1 MSRDP
6 KLIAARQGHAD
17 RLLDEGEQLD
27 MWGEDGTAVPAVQ
40 RGPGR
45 PSGAQN
51 KLKTKLRD
59 YMAGQ
64 GYRDPAV
71 QLAMIAGLDR
81 PDVHPWAYAA
91 QIARELGE
99 DTADVLKV
107 MRQAASDVL
116 PYYHAKL
123 TPDVSVQQATMN
135 ITMAAPGSAGDPSSR
150 AMRPPPMPSEQMQQ
164 NQELSESDE
173 GDNSDGVRTE

>member
-6 KLIAARQGHAD
+6 KLIAARQGHAE
-17 RLLDEGEQLD
+17 RLVSEGEQLD
-27 MWGEDGTAVPAVQ
+27 MWGDEGAVVPVAS

-45 PSGAQN
+45 PAGATN
-51 KLKTKLRD
+51 KLKGKLRD

-71 QLAMIAGLDR
+71 QLAMMAGLDR
-81 PDVHPWAYAA
+81 PDLHPIAYAA
-91 QIARELGE
+91 QIAQALGE

-123 TPDVSVQQATMN
+123 TPDVSVQAAQMN
-135 ITMAAPGSAGDPSSR
+135 IMMAPQGAAGKASGR
-150 AMRPPPMPSEQMQQ
+150 EMRPPPMPGEEVEG
-164 NQELSESDE
+164 NQEVSNSEE
-173 GDNSDGVRTE
+173 GGNSDGVRTE

>member
-1 MSRDP
+1 MARDP
-6 KLIAARQGHAD
+6 KLIAARQGSAD
-17 RLLDEGEQLD
+17 QLLNKGQQLD
-27 MWGEDGTAVPAVQ
+27 MWGENAEPVPAAS

-45 PSGAQN
+45 PAGAQN

-71 QLAMIAGLDR
+71 QLAMMAGLDR
-81 PDVHPWAYAA
+81 PDVHPIAYAA
-91 QIARELGE
+91 AIARELGE
-99 DTADVLKV
+99 DTMDVLKV
-107 MRQAASDVL
+107 MRQAAADLV

-135 ITMAAPGSAGDPSSR
+135 ITMAPPGAAASPTERVVG
-150 AMRPPPMPSEQMQQ
+150 PPPMPNENVQQ
-164 NQELSESDE
+164 NQQVSESDTGE
-173 GDNSDGVRTE
+173 HSDGSDT

>member
-6 KLIAARQGHAD
+6 KVIAARQGTAE
-17 RLLDEGEQLD
+17 RLLQKGEQLN
-27 MWGEDGTAVPAVQ
+27 MWGEDGATVPAAA

-45 PSGAQN
+45 PAGAPN

-71 QLAMIAGLDR
+71 QLAMMAGLDR
-81 PDVHPWAYAA
+81 PDLHPMAYAA
-91 QIARELGE
+91 QIAQELGE
-99 DTADVLKV
+99 DMLDVVKV
-107 MRQAASDVL
+107 MRQAAADVL

-123 TPDVSVQQATMN
+123 TPDVSIQNAQMN
-135 ITMAAPGSAGDPSSR
+135 ITMAPPGAAAAPSARVVG
-150 AMRPPPMPSEQMQQ
+150 PPPMPGENVQQ
-164 NQELSESDE
+164 KQTVSDRDG
-173 GDNSDGVRTE
+173 GDASDGSDQ

>member
-1 MSRDP
+1 MSHDP
-6 KLIAARQGHAD
+6 KVIAARKASAD
-17 RLLDEGEQLD
+17 RLLEEGEQLD
-27 MWGEDGTAVPAVQ
+27 MWGGDGAVVPASQ

-45 PSGAQN
+45 PAGSGN
-51 KLKTKLRD
+51 KLKAKLRD

-71 QLAMIAGLDR
+71 QLAMMAGLDR

-91 QIARELGE
+91 QIGRELGE

-107 MRQAASDVL
+107 MRQAAADVL

-123 TPDVSVQQATMN
+123 TPDVTVNAPTMN
-135 ITMAAPGSAGDPSSR
+135 ITMAAPGTATSTGARVVG
-150 AMRPPPMPSEQMQQ
+150 PPPLPGENMQQ
-164 NQELSESDE
+164 NQDVSDAQSGDASDGSDE
-173 GDNSDGVRTE
+173 